1 MNILFL
7 LKPKCNVA
15 YLNQSDTIRQGLE
28 KMRHHGYTAIPVID
42 DNGIY
47 VGTITEG
54 DFLWNILSLQKPQVQ
69 TGTSTLQYL
78 EQYGIANLIRTGWN
92 TAINIYTNMEQL
104 LERVMDQNFVPVID
118 DRNVFVGIITRKDV
132 IQYFVQKEQRIPEQL
147 TAVSH

>member
-54 DFLWNILSLQKPQVQ
+54 DFLWNILSLQNPELH
-69 TGTSTLQYL
+69 TLQYL
-78 EQYGIANLIRTGWN
+78 EQYGIANLIRTVWN
-92 TAINIYTNMEQL
+92 PAINIYTNMEQL

>member
-69 TGTSTLQYL
+69 TETSTLQYL
-78 EQYGIANLIRTGWN
+78 EQYGIANLTGCGDCFGVGAGEEGAVGEFLIFIRIGGW
-92 TAINIYTNMEQL
+92 
-104 LERVMDQNFVPVID
+104 F
-118 DRNVFVGIITRKDV
+118 RNHGLDEKLPADSDKMVK
-132 IQYFVQKEQRIPEQL
+132 
-147 TAVSH
+147 

>member
-1 MNILFL
+1 M
-7 LKPKCNVA
+7 
-15 YLNQSDTIRQGLE
+15 
-28 KMRHHGYTAIPVID
+28 
-42 DNGIY
+42 
-47 VGTITEG
+47 GTITEG

-69 TGTSTLQYL
+69 TETSTLQYL

-92 TAINIYTNMEQL
+92 PAINIYTNMEQL

>member
-54 DFLWNILSLQKPQVQ
+54 DFLWNILPAKTASTNRNFHV
-69 TGTSTLQYL
+69 TVFGT
-78 EQYGIANLIRTGWN
+78 IW
-92 TAINIYTNMEQL
+92 
-104 LERVMDQNFVPVID
+104 
-118 DRNVFVGIITRKDV
+118 
-132 IQYFVQKEQRIPEQL
+132 
-147 TAVSH
+147 HC

>member
-54 DFLWNILSLQKPQVQ
+54 DFLWNILSLQNRKYKPKLPRY
-69 TGTSTLQYL
+69 SIWNNMAL
-78 EQYGIANLIRTGWN
+78 LI
-92 TAINIYTNMEQL
+92 
-104 LERVMDQNFVPVID
+104 
-118 DRNVFVGIITRKDV
+118 
-132 IQYFVQKEQRIPEQL
+132 
-147 TAVSH
+147 

>member
-28 KMRHHGYTAIPVID
+28 KMRHHGYTAIPV
-42 DNGIY
+42 
-47 VGTITEG
+47 G

-78 EQYGIANLIRTGWN
+78 EQYGIADLIRTGWN
-92 TAINIYTNMEQL
+92 PAINIYTNMEQL

>member
-69 TGTSTLQYL
+69 TETSTLQYL

-92 TAINIYTNMEQL
+92 PAINIYTNMEQL

-118 DRNVFVGIITRKDV
+118 DRNVFVGIITR
-132 IQYFVQKEQRIPEQL
+132 
-147 TAVSH
+147 